1 MMKLISKNG
10 HWVLLIVACISF
22 LKDLVLVPHT
32 SIKVLSGLLFLT
44 VLFVVFVLEKKK
56 RNMNKL

>member
-1 MMKLISKNG
+1 MKLIAKNG

-22 LKDLVLVPHT
+22 LKDLVLASHT
-32 SIKVLSGLLFLT
+32 SIKVLSGLIFLT

-56 RNMNKL
+56 RNIAKS